1 MTEPFNR
8 WLPRHCTRLPL
19 QKLRL
24 LTTMQAKGKGKQKD
38 VSESLLPYP

>member
-8 WLPRHCTRLPL
+8 RLPRHCTRLPL